1 MTGSGSPEQHVP
13 AFFLHLDSDRQ
24 EHRTTFVQTFPPA
37 AQCSIALVR
46 EMGQDGHFMT
56 VAWEALLPD
65 LGNSGREATY
75 VVWKHLLPFGDN
87 RL

>member
-1 MTGSGSPEQHVP
+1 
-13 AFFLHLDSDRQ
+13 
-24 EHRTTFVQTFPPA
+24 
-37 AQCSIALVR
+37 
-46 EMGQDGHFMT
+46 MT

-65 LGNSGREATY
+65 LGNSGREATH